1 LALARKL
8 IFFSI
13 DMETAAHVNDVYQP
27 RNLRVSDY
35 FKLAR
40 DHFEELE
47 MLYPPLRP
55 VGLCRPMGWKRAPRA
70 YGSERMIATNS
81 VAGSGDPMPWM

>member
-1 LALARKL
+1 
-8 IFFSI
+8 
-13 DMETAAHVNDVYQP
+13 METAAHVNDVYQP

-55 VGLCRPMGWKRAPRA
+55 VGLWA
-70 YGSERMIATNS
+70 GSELLEPTARR
-81 VAGSGDPMPWM
+81 G